1 MAPQSKPYMALL
13 NERTII
19 VAIVFTLALMWSFG
33 QLSFLGGVIVSGVAA
48 SCLVQ
53 LSIRRRFEEL
63 EARRAAIQKR
73 KRAKRPTSVSIRAKA
88 LDQLP
93 SPFMLIDADHKIV
106 VANMAAKE
114 LLGEDI
120 VGNDATFYLR
130 QVEFINALEKVLTG
144 PETTFQVVRYTNS
157 KDRIFDV
164 TVAAIPHQKH
174 DQQRQPEAV
183 LFFYE
188 VTSLIRAEQM
198 RADFVA
204 NASHE
209 LRTPLTSILGFI
221 ETLIGPAADDK
232 DAQGRFLGIMQNEAE
247 RMVRLIDDLL
257 SLSRIEMTRYVAPE
271 MEVDIKKLIVNTV
284 GAIQPGATAR
294 NIKMECNISENM
306 PQIRGDGDQLTQVFI
321 NLLSNASKY
330 CDPDSTVHISAMP
343 TMDNKRIQIR
353 IRDEGPGISQE
364 HLARLT
370 ERFYRVDTARSR
382 KMGGTGLGL
391 AIVKHILLRHDTN
404 LDIKSEVGKGTE
416 FSFRLPIA
424 SLPTE

>member
-1 MAPQSKPYMALL
+1 MAPQSKTYMALL

-33 QLSFLGGVIVSGVAA
+33 QLSFLAGIIVSGVAGT
-48 SCLVQ
+48 CLLQ

-106 VANMAAKE
+106 VANMAAKD

-130 QVEFINALEKVLTG
+130 QVEYINALERVLAG
-144 PETTFQVVRYTNS
+144 PESNFQVVRYTNS

-164 TVAAIPHQKH
+164 TVAAIPHQRSEE
-174 DQQRQPEAV
+174 RQPEAV

-232 DAQGRFLGIMQNEAE
+232 AAQGRFLGIMQTEAE

-271 MEVDIKKLIVNTV
+271 MEVNIKKLIVNTV
-284 GAIQPGATAR
+284 GAIQPGAAAR

-330 CDPDSTVHISAMP
+330 CDPDSTVHISATP
-343 TMDNKRIQIR
+343 TLDNKRIQIR

-416 FSFRLPIA
+416 FSFRLPTA
-424 SLPTE
+424 NQPSE